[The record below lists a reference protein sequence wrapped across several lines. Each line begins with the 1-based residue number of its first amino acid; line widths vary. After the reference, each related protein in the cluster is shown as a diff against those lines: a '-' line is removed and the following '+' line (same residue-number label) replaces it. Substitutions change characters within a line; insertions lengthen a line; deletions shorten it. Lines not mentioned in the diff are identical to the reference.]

1 MAEQE
6 NKAISS
12 TPLTVDASPAS
23 TTPPPTTTTSPP
35 PTATGT
41 PTSHTVVTII
51 FLLFFPLIGIILM
64 WVWTKWS
71 KVPKWIITILF
82 ILGQILTL
90 IILPPLILAILST
103 ANPAAQIER
112 AQNVK
117 EAGSYE
123 EYMNEQFT
131 TEEFVPLDASEKLP
145 ASAEESIPSR
155 DEMVGDEERMM
166 DERF

>member
-1 MAEQE
+1 
-6 NKAISS
+6 
-12 TPLTVDASPAS
+12 
-23 TTPPPTTTTSPP
+23 
-35 PTATGT
+35 
-41 PTSHTVVTII
+41 
-51 FLLFFPLIGIILM
+51 M

-71 KVPKWIITILF
+71 KVAKWIITILF